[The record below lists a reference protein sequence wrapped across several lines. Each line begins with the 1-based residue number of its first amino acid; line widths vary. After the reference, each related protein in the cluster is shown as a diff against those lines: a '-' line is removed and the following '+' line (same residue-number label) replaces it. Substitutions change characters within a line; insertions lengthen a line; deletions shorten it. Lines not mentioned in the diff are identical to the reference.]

1 LTTSS
6 NRTLWATIAL
16 VVASFLFVHFLLWVF
31 SSITDS
37 WNAQV
42 FDQLFRFRSSSDLFR
57 NRYDSIV
64 VHVDLSDASL
74 RKLGSYYVDRAH
86 FARVMR
92 NLGEMRTAVQVWDFI
107 IADRTSPEADKTL
120 VEGARAA
127 GNVYFG
133 LKFDLKQEE
142 DPPSRARVNPEYT
155 DYLRET
161 SWKIQVEGDA
171 TKLYRG
177 ENPIASFAEFALALK
192 GMGYL
197 SVRFDYDGVFR
208 RQPLIVRYEDGF
220 YPSFP
225 FRAICDYLQVSPD
238 RIVVRPGSSIT
249 LQQARFPG
257 GRVRDVSIPVDDH
270 ASIIVNYVG
279 PWERMKHYD
288 FADVYAVSDDRD
300 EMELL
305 SEELDGRLVVVSQVT
320 TGSSDVGPVPTDNN
334 FPLSGVHANIMHTI
348 LTEDFLVE
356 VKGIKTLLIEIF
368 LLAIIVLFS
377 VRRSSTALSFSA
389 LALVILYVLSA
400 AAAFL
405 FANMIF
411 EIFRPSLTI
420 IVTFFSLVAYRYI
433 NEEKQ
438 KEALRKSFEAYFPPS
453 VVQRIMANPD
463 LITAGGQKKELTILF
478 SDIKSFTTY
487 SSTLTPDEIQ
497 KLLNE
502 YFGAMVDIVFK
513 YEGTVDKFIGDG
525 LMVFFGDPEPQDD
538 HALRCV
544 KAAIEMQKK
553 CRELKTR
560 WEREGKF
567 PLRVRIGINTGPVV
581 VGNMGSSRRLSYTVL
596 GSAVNLAQRL
606 ESNAPVEG
614 IMISQRTYELVKG
627 LVPTRPL
634 EPIKVK
640 GLEEPIPVYE
650 VIVDETGA

>member
-1 LTTSS
+1 M
-6 NRTLWATIAL
+6 
-16 VVASFLFVHFLLWVF
+16 ASFLTVHVLAGVF
-31 SSITDS
+31 SSIVDS
-37 WNAQV
+37 WNSQV
-42 FDQLFRFRSSSDLFR
+42 FDQLFRLRSSSRFLQH
-57 NRYDSIV
+57 RYDSTV
-64 VHVDLSDASL
+64 VHVDLSDGSL
-74 RKLGSYYVDRAH
+74 NKLGSYYVDRAH

-92 NLGEMRTAVQVWDFI
+92 NLGEMGTAAQIWDFI
-107 IADRTSPEADKTL
+107 IADRTSPVADQVL
-120 VEGARAA
+120 VEGAQAA

-133 LKFDLKQEE
+133 LKFDLKTQG
-142 DPPSRARVNPEYT
+142 DPPSKGRVNPEYT
-155 DYLRET
+155 EYLKT
-161 SWKIQVEGDA
+161 TVWKIRVEGDPA
-171 TKLYRG
+171 TLYRG
-177 ENPIASFAEFALALK
+177 ENPIASFKEFAEALK
-192 GMGYL
+192 GLGYL

-208 RQPLIVRYEDGF
+208 RQPLLVRYEDDF

-225 FRAICDYLQVSPD
+225 FRAICDYLKVPPEN
-238 RIVVRPGSSIT
+238 IVLRPGESIT
-249 LQQARFPG
+249 LQQAHHPD
-257 GRVRDVSIPVDDH
+257 GRVRDIVIPIDDH

-300 EMELL
+300 EMELFA
-305 SEELDGRLVVVSQVT
+305 EELRGRLVVVSQVT

-348 LTEDFLVE
+348 LTEDFLME
-356 VKGIKTLLIEIF
+356 VKGLKTVIIELI
-368 LLAIIVLFS
+368 LLALIILFS
-377 VRRSSTALSFSA
+377 LRQSSLALS
-389 LALVILYVLSA
+389 LGTVVLLVIYLVSV
-400 AAAFL
+400 AAAFFFGNL
-405 FANMIF
+405 IL
-411 EIFRPSLTI
+411 EIFRPTVTI
-420 IVTFFSLVAYRYI
+420 VVALFSVVAYRYV

-438 KEALRKSFEAYFPPS
+438 KEALRRSFEAYFPPS
-453 VVQRIMANPD
+453 VVKRIMTTPD

-502 YFGAMVDIVFK
+502 YFDAMVEIVFK

-525 LMVFFGDPEPQDD
+525 LMVFFGDPEPQED

-553 CRELKTR
+553 CRELKAK
-560 WEREGKF
+560 WERDGKF
-567 PLRVRIGINTGPVV
+567 PLRVRIGINTGNVV
-581 VGNMGSSRRLSYTVL
+581 VGNMGSPRRLSYTVL

-614 IMISQRTYELVKG
+614 IMISQRTYELVQG
-627 LVPTRPL
+627 QVPTRPL

-650 VIVDETGA
+650 VLVDGSA